1 MFKHYF
7 EGIEYITVGP
17 IIGLVLFFVFFIVL
31 IYRVITADSD
41 FISEMENKPLE
52 DGTEGD
58 IEKPTST
65 QT

>member
-17 IIGLVLFFVFFIVL
+17 IIGLVLFLAFFIVL
-31 IYRVITADSD
+31 IYRVVTADSG
-41 FISEMENKPLE
+41 FISEMEKKPLE